1 MKQKSVN
8 ISVDNQGTMSLAS
21 KQVTEQRSKYI
32 DIRYHF
38 IRERIASGFVVLS
51 HVASEENI
59 ADLMTKP
66 FSKPKLLKFR
76 NVLFGGEF

>member
-21 KQVTEQRSKYI
+21 KQITEQRSKHI

-38 IRERIASGFVVLS
+38 IREKILSGFVDLMYVP
-51 HVASEENI
+51 SEDNV

-66 FSKPKLLKFR
+66 CSKVKLHRFNR
-76 NVLFGGEF
+76 VLFGESE